1 MIIIGERLN
10 SSRKSVF
17 EAFKKRNV
25 HFLLEEAKKQKEA
38 GAHYLDINAAALL
51 EEEIDILQWAIP
63 IIQEEINIP
72 LCIDTPNP
80 EAMEKAL
87 EIHKGTAILNSI
99 TGEKGKI
106 EKYLPLIRK
115 FKPKIIA
122 LCLDENGLPSSP
134 QEEINITKKIINELK
149 INGVSEEDI
158 FIDPLVRPIGTDS
171 KAGLLFLK
179 SLEGIKKEFPQI
191 KTIAG
196 ISNVSFG
203 LPNRKLLNRT
213 LFIIAK
219 YLGLDAAIIDP
230 LDNELIDFLFS
241 TEAIL
246 GKDNYCVNYLKH
258 FRRKR
263 DSS

>member
-87 EIHKGTAILNSI
+87 KAHRGTAILNSI
-99 TGEKGKI
+99 TGEKEKI

-122 LCLDENGLPSSP
+122 LCLDENGLPISP
-134 QEEINITKKIINELK
+134 PEEKKIISELK
-149 INGVSEEDI
+149 VNGVSEEDI

-219 YLGLDAAIIDP
+219 YLGLDAAIVDP

-258 FRRKR
+258 FRSKR